1 MRTKVKQLNNNFE
14 KEMFW
19 GLLTMLVIASF
30 LYAYFVNS
38 TILNIV
44 ERKDINKEMVFLSSD
59 VSEME
64 MEYFALSNK
73 IDLPYIYSLGF
84 KDASSYT
91 SYASRKALTK
101 RLSFNNNEI

>member
-19 GLLTMLVIASF
+19 GLLSILVVVSF

-44 ERKDINKEMVFLSSD
+44 ERKNTSNQITLLSSN
-59 VSEME
+59 VSELE
-64 MEYFALSNK
+64 SEYFALSNK

-84 KDASSYT
+84 KDASPHT
-91 SYASRKALTK
+91 KYASRKALTK
-101 RLSFNNNEI
+101 RLSFNNNEL